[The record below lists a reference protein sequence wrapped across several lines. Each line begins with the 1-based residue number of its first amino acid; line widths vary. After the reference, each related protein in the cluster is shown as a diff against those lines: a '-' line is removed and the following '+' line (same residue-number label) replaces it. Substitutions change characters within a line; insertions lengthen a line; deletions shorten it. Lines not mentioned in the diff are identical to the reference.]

1 MKIIFDQNIEYLD
14 EYLLFNMIF
23 IVLAIE
29 YLLFNMIFI
38 VLAIEYLDEYLLFNM
53 IFIVLAIEYLD
64 EYLLLRPKKI
74 YVFTVT
80 CKKNLGSV
88 GRD

>member
-1 MKIIFDQNIEYLD
+1 MLNSKYSSKYYI
-14 EYLLFNMIF
+14 NMIF

-64 EYLLLRPKKI
+64 EYLIESKE
-74 YVFTVT
+74 
-80 CKKNLGSV
+80 
-88 GRD
+88 GRKTA